1 MVRLRD
7 QRPLFLGLTSPQD
20 EDHPRLLR
28 GNQLDNTIGESL
40 PASPLMRIGLA
51 SPDREDRIEHENAL
65 PGPGFQIPIMWNL
78 ASHIIMEFPIDVS
91 QREGQRPDGRL
102 HGETEAMGMT
112 RGWIRILAHEQ
123 HADLVIRCGGQSVED
138 VLAGR
143 QDRLSTGELFFKK
156 RIEREII
163 GLARLIFEQ
172 GSPAERNWGKHGGN

>member
-28 GNQLDNTIGESL
+28 GNQLDHAIGEWLPSPSL
-40 PASPLMRIGLA
+40 VRIGLA

-65 PGPGFQIPIMWNL
+65 PGPGFQIPVIGNP
-78 ASHIIMEFPIDVS
+78 ASHIVMKFSIDVS

-112 RGWIRILAHEQ
+112 RSWIRILADQQ
-123 HADLVIRCGGQSVED
+123 HPDLVIRC
-138 VLAGR
+138 
-143 QDRLSTGELFFKK
+143 
-156 RIEREII
+156 
-163 GLARLIFEQ
+163 
-172 GSPAERNWGKHGGN
+172 